1 MTFISA
7 PGIYERVPM
16 ASYLSQFL
24 PGPSVSGSELARLDA
39 TTPAHFFANW
49 SGNPDRAP
57 RESTPQME
65 FGTAFHKYAL
75 EGFDAFSAEYAIRPE
90 GMDGRTREGKAW
102 AAEHAGKPTVTAEE
116 MATIRAMTHAFIYKP
131 KTTALLADSRREVTL
146 IREENGVWLKSR
158 PDAMNDKLRVAVNLK
173 TCEDASEDA
182 VRKSIESYGG
192 SYYVSAALCVDML
205 KALTGEDWQYV
216 FVFVEKS
223 APYESRR
230 VVLKP
235 TVLEWGRMRYRRALA
250 TFAECVRS
258 GKWPGYD
265 DATIEAD
272 LPPWAEKKLQARHE
286 AGEFQQE
293 AA

>member
-1 MTFISA
+1 MITQ
-7 PGIYERVPM
+7 PGIYPNLAM
-16 ASYLSQFL
+16 SLYLAQPC

-39 TTPAHFFANW
+39 TTPAHFYAQW

-57 RESTPQME
+57 REQTAAMA

-75 EGFDAFSAEYAIRPE
+75 EGFEAFKAEYAIRPE

-102 AAEHAGKPTVTAEE
+102 AAENAGKPIVTAEE
-116 MATIRAMTHAFIYKP
+116 LATIRAMTAAMDDKP
-131 KTTALLADSRREVTL
+131 KTCHLLTWSRPEVTL
-146 IREENGVWLKSR
+146 IREEGGVWLKSR

-182 VRKSIESYGG
+182 VRKAIESYGG

-205 KALTGEDWQYV
+205 KALTGEDWAYV

-235 TVLEWGRMRYRRALA
+235 TVIEWGRMRYRRALA
-250 TFAECVRS
+250 TFAECVKS
-258 GKWPGYD
+258 GRWPGYD

-286 AGEFQQE
+286 AGEFTQE

>member
-1 MTFISA
+1 MITA
-7 PGIYERVPM
+7 PGIYPNLSM
-16 ASYLSQFL
+16 SQYLAQPC
-24 PGPSVSGSELARLDA
+24 PGPSVSGSELARIDA
-39 TTPAHFFANW
+39 TTPAHFYAQW
-49 SGNPDRAP
+49 SGNPDRAE
-57 RESTPQME
+57 REQTAAMA
-65 FGTAFHKYAL
+65 FGSAFHKYTL
-75 EGFDAFSAEYAIRPE
+75 EGRAAFDAEYAIKPE
-90 GMDGRTREGKAW
+90 DMSFATKEGKQW
-102 AAEHAGKPTVTAEE
+102 RSENIGKGIVTAAEWRMIVE
-116 MATIRAMTHAFIYKP
+116 MAGAMRAKP
-131 KTTALLADSRREVTL
+131 KTAALLTGARPEVTL
-146 IREENGVWLKSR
+146 AREENGVWLKSR
-158 PDAMNDKLRVAVNLK
+158 PDAMNDKLQVAVNLK

-205 KALTGEDWQYV
+205 KALTGDDWQYV
-216 FVFVEKS
+216 FVFCEKT

-250 TFAECVRS
+250 TFAECVKS
-258 GKWPGYD
+258 GRWPGYD

-286 AGEFQQE
+286 AGEFTQE

>member
-1 MTFISA
+1 MIAA
-7 PGIYERVPM
+7 PGIYEGIEM
-16 ASYLSQFL
+16 SAYLAQPC

-39 TTPAHFFANW
+39 TTPAHFFAQW
-49 SGNPDRAP
+49 SGNPNRAE
-57 RESTPQME
+57 REQSPAMA

-75 EGFDAFSAEYAIRPE
+75 VKPE
-90 GMDGRTREGKAW
+90 DMSFATKEGKQW
-102 AAEHAGKPTVTAEE
+102 RSENVGKQIISYADA
-116 MATIRAMTHAFIYKP
+116 ATIAAMTGEMMRKE
-131 KTTALLADSRREVTL
+131 KTYALMKAARPEVTL
-146 IREENGVWLKSR
+146 IQDAAPFIADLGHGVWVKSR
-158 PDAMNDKLRVAVNLK
+158 PDAMNEKRRIAVNLK

-192 SYYVSAALCVDML
+192 SYYVSAALCLDML
-205 KALTGEDWQYV
+205 KALTGDDWQYV

-250 TFAECVRS
+250 KFAACVKT
-258 GKWPGYD
+258 GVWPGYD

-272 LPPWAEKKLQARHE
+272 LPAWAEKKLQARHE
-286 AGEFQQE
+286 AGEFTQ
-293 AA
+293 AAE